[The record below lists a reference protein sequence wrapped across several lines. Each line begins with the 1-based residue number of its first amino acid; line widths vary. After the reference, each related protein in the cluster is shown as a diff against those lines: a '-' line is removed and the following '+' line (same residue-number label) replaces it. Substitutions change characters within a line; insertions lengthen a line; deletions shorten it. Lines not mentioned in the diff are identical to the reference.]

1 MRGNGE
7 PLNERWESIE
17 REEGA
22 GLLNERR
29 WESIER
35 EEGETIEQEQMGIY
49 GTRGGGKLLNKSRW
63 ETIELEEMGIY

>member
-35 EEGETIEQEQMGIY
+35 EEGETIEKEQMGIY
-49 GTRGGGKLLNKSRW
+49 
-63 ETIELEEMGIY
+63 

>member
-1 MRGNGE
+1 MRGNRE
-7 PLNERWESIE
+7 PLNERRWESIE

-49 GTRGGGKLLNKSRW
+49 
-63 ETIELEEMGIY
+63 

>member
-7 PLNERWESIE
+7 PLNE
-17 REEGA
+17 
-22 GLLNERR
+22 R